1 MGLLTWWRKSDED
14 TARAADAKIE
24 DETRRADAKV
34 EDEARAADAQMT
46 DAGDQLE
53 LPAEG
58 GAT

>member
-1 MGLLTWWRKSDED
+1 MGLLTWWRKSDD
-14 TARAADAKIE
+14 TARAGDAKIE

-46 DAGDQLE
+46 DAGDKLE